1 MGGRVKGARVI
12 LKRMAALALAI
23 SLLLSPGKV
32 LAAVTVIPYIAEQA
46 VGKAPS
52 LEVYMTGSKIQKE
65 SQVTGAIGD
74 IAFVQDDDITTFRE
88 SGEAISYIILMD
100 NSGSVNEEQ
109 FGEAKKQL
117 EELRKSLRKND
128 AMALYMV
135 GSDTPQGEKTLI
147 FAREVGA
154 KDKKDKKAD
163 CEAIQ
168 AIPYMNTAESVTVLY
183 RSLNQILQEQSSPK
197 KRTVVLLITDGEDD
211 SKGKDI
217 DNVSTANTV
226 KEAAVPVYGIVLQA
240 KPTSTGEYEKQNQ
253 KIEYTKNEILAAKN
267 CRGYYCDCS
276 VDASIEGVQNAFQT
290 IQTILLD
297 ETYVLKLKAPT
308 NQAAGKGS
316 LSLTVDSNAV
326 DTVMVDYSDYEEDKD
341 APAIAGA
348 VEEAGKNSITFTLQD
363 ENGINMAD
371 VNELSNYSVQTAEE
385 EGRTWAVDSV
395 NTVAKGKGATVT
407 LTMAEDFFN
416 DDYILR
422 CSNIRDTS
430 QDENK
435 MDATVEFSI
444 KDGLDA
450 KRVARSEALQSYWWI
465 GLIVLV
471 ILIGGIIILV
481 IHRKRME
488 VAGVKP
494 DELQKAES
502 REIRLTI
509 TDRKGTIKNVE
520 WKVEG
525 SLFIGRSDI
534 CNIFFDDDRLSKQ
547 HFVIEANKMGCYIE
561 DLESLNGTFVN
572 GVNLSNRRMLLDGD
586 IITAGRE
593 KFIFHM
599 PRQQA
604 AGKGGE

>member
-12 LKRMAALALAI
+12 LKRVAALALAI

-74 IAFVQDDDITTFRE
+74 IAFAQDDDITTFRE

-395 NTVAKGKGATVT
+395 NTVVKGKGVTIT

-416 DDYILR
+416 DDYTLR

-481 IHRKRME
+481 IHRKHME

-494 DELQKAES
+494 DELKKAES

>member
-12 LKRMAALALAI
+12 LKRVAALALAI

-74 IAFVQDDDITTFRE
+74 IAFAQDDDITTFRE

-395 NTVAKGKGATVT
+395 NTVVKGKGVTIT

-416 DDYILR
+416 DDYTLR

-471 ILIGGIIILV
+471 ILIGSIIILV
-481 IHRKRME
+481 IHRKHME

>member
-12 LKRMAALALAI
+12 LKRVAALALAI

-74 IAFVQDDDITTFRE
+74 IAFAQDDDITTFRE

-395 NTVAKGKGATVT
+395 NTVVKGKGVTIT

-416 DDYILR
+416 DDYTLR

-481 IHRKRME
+481 IHRKHME